1 MSYMGPMVGARGGA
15 PLVGCW
21 PCMYGVLGPMVVDVC
36 NPTTWE
42 GEARGQKYE
51 FVLSYIEFQASM
63 GYLSLKTK
71 VGECESDVLLNV
83 DSQVESTKM
92 ET

>member
-1 MSYMGPMVGARGGA
+1 MGSMVGARGGA
-15 PLVGCW
+15 PLVECL
-21 PCMYGVLGPMVVDVC
+21 PSMYGALGPMVASIC
-36 NPTTWE
+36 NPTTWK

-63 GYLSLKTK
+63 GYLSLKSK

-83 DSQVESTKM
+83 DS
-92 ET
+92 